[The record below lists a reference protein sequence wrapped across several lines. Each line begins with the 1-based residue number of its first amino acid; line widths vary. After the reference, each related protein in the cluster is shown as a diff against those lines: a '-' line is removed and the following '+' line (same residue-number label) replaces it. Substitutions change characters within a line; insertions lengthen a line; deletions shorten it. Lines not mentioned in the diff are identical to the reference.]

1 MNKNAYDALMMCKTM
16 LLQMMEERDY
26 YKEVAEDAI
35 SSLYVKEN
43 ESNKSYVLSRILDKR
58 KNS

>member
-35 SSLYVKEN
+35 SYLYDKEN
-43 ESNKSYVLSRILDKR
+43 KSNVLSRILDKR

>member
-35 SSLYVKEN
+35 SSLYLKEN
-43 ESNKSYVLSRILDKR
+43 KSNVLSRILDRR